1 MIAAGKAGVPLH
13 TVGKFGGD
21 HVTFGAASAPF
32 AVLATLY
39 ERTFGQT
46 FA

>member
-1 MIAAGKAGVPLH
+1 
-13 TVGKFGGD
+13 
-21 HVTFGAASAPF
+21 VTFGAASAPF